1 MGVSSR
7 VIVLCLSMFLIKTR
21 SGLVKTI
28 KVYSNIMAQFIHPLL
43 YNCPC
48 QLSLSLSL
56 HISNFCSSLNNK
68 NQLISYPLHTHTRVD
83 SSLLYNSFP
92 FLPTNDQPGSYPQWQ
107 FYCIK
112 KSYIKYY
119 GHSTSTY
126 KSIINS
132 IIRLQQVL
140 HL

>member
-1 MGVSSR
+1 
-7 VIVLCLSMFLIKTR
+7 
-21 SGLVKTI
+21 
-28 KVYSNIMAQFIHPLL
+28 MAQFIHPLL

-132 IIRLQQVL
+132 IIVVFCEGGEEVALISPYQLRISSVGVPLTCF
-140 HL
+140 HH